1 MGSTLVKI
9 VFFLKNGENFL
20 KEHLEHLD
28 FLRSWIF
35 YTVLHSLDFLHS
47 YTDPHKN
54 YIIANTINFQK
65 FFT

>member
-20 KEHLEHLD
+20 KEHLD

-54 YIIANTINFQK
+54 YIIANTINF
-65 FFT
+65 